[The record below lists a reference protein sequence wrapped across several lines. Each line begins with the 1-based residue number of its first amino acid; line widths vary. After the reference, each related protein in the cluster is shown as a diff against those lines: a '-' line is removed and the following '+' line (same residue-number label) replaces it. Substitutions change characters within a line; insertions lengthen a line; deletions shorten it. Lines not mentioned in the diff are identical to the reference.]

1 MDQDNHSIIYI
12 DNWNDICRLCLRND
26 VPLQNFFYEKS
37 LLDNIKEVTNLNVYQ
52 YYLYILFCLIYDFVL

>member
-1 MDQDNHSIIYI
+1 MDQVNHSIIYI

-37 LLDNIKEVTNLNVYQ
+37 LLDNIKEVTNLNVY
-52 YYLYILFCLIYDFVL
+52 